1 MDNRRNYYRILEV
14 QPDAPPEVIRQNY
27 KLLMQKLRMHP
38 DFGGNQRDAALIN
51 VAYDTLRHPEKRS
64 AYDRKLLQE
73 NNIVQLSQGH
83 LKRPTLF
90 SRKQKLAIEPY
101 QNQNR
106 RNYYRLLQ
114 VQPDAHAAVIRE
126 RYLSLVQ
133 AGDIPQEML
142 HEAYVVLN
150 NAQQRIAYDRLLKK
164 YGHNKA
170 VRKLQ
175 DRAEQLNNAS
185 DEELLSLAA
194 AESDPGAN
202 DPSPSADFLPVAKDF
217 NTPSATAQAFDPL
230 ITRYCAFCKTPHAFT
245 RLPDAGQFCPTCSS
259 PLFTLE
265 DDQRDKRTRSLARM
279 KKTGTIVFYVYWPGH
294 QLRGTLF
301 DLSPQGLRFTTP
313 FGLDTGQIIKIDGE
327 TFKAVAE
334 VVHNKVLNNNLSSTG
349 VRFRTVAF
357 RSAKGNFL
365 TTSV

>member
-51 VAYDTLRHPEKRS
+51 VAYDTLRHPEKRA

-83 LKRPTLF
+83 LKRPTFF
-90 SRKQKLAIEPY
+90 SSKQKLEVEPY

-126 RYLSLVQ
+126 RYLSLLQ
-133 AGDIPQEML
+133 NSDIPQEML

-150 NAQQRIAYDRLLKK
+150 NAQQRITYDRLLKK
-164 YGHNKA
+164 FGHNKA

-175 DRAEQLNNAS
+175 ARADQH
-185 DEELLSLAA
+185 DEIPDDEILPLDS
-194 AESDPGAN
+194 AETGPTDPR
-202 DPSPSADFLPVAKDF
+202 PSADILPAAQER
-217 NTPSATAQAFDPL
+217 TASSGTAQTFDPL
-230 ITRYCAFCKTPHAFT
+230 ITRYCAFCKTPHAYT
-245 RLPDAGQFCPTCSS
+245 RLPDAGQYCPTCSS
-259 PLFTLE
+259 PLFSCE
-265 DDQRDKRTRSLARM
+265 DDHQDTRTRSLDRM
-279 KKTGTIVFYVYWPGH
+279 KKTGTIFFYVYWPG
-294 QLRGTLF
+294 QKLRGKLF

-334 VVHNKVLNNNLSSTG
+334 VVHNKVMQNNLSSTG